1 MASST
6 ETVGKERRKDERF
19 DRSVPLRVGHE
30 SSDGV
35 RAESINISTRGLYCK
50 VTRYVQPFSKTRV
63 CLELPFVAR
72 ATETLECDGVVVRVE
87 PDVEAPGIDE
97 YRLAIYFLNLG
108 TAQTELIEDFL
119 AESH

>member
-1 MASST
+1 MASSADT
-6 ETVGKERRKDERF
+6 AGKERRREERF
-19 DRSVPLRVGHE
+19 RRSVPLRVGHD
-30 SSDGV
+30 SVDGV

-50 VTRYVQPFSKTRV
+50 VTRYVQPFSKTKV

-72 ATETLECDGVVVRVE
+72 DPESMECDGVVVRVE

-108 TAQTELIEDFL
+108 RRQAELIEDFL
-119 AESH
+119 AEAH

>member
-1 MASST
+1 MASSA
-6 ETVGKERRKDERF
+6 ETAGKERRKEERF
-19 DRSVPLRVGHE
+19 RRSVPLRVGHD
-30 SSDGV
+30 SVDGV

-72 ATETLECDGVVVRVE
+72 DPESMECDGVVVRVE

-108 TAQTELIEDFL
+108 RRQAELIEDFL
-119 AESH
+119 AEAH

>member
-1 MASST
+1 MASSADT
-6 ETVGKERRKDERF
+6 AGKERRREERF
-19 DRSVPLRVGHE
+19 RRSVPLRVGHD
-30 SSDGV
+30 SVDGV

-72 ATETLECDGVVVRVE
+72 DPESMECDGVVVRVE

-108 TAQTELIEDFL
+108 RRQAELIEDFL
-119 AESH
+119 AEAH

>member
-6 ETVGKERRKDERF
+6 ETAGKERRRDERF
-19 DRSVPLRVGHE
+19 TRSVPLRVGHD
-30 SSDGV
+30 SVDGV

-50 VTRYVQPFSKTRV
+50 VTRYVQPFSKTKV

-72 ATETLECDGVVVRVE
+72 DSESMECEGVVVRVE

-108 TAQTELIEDFL
+108 HRQAELIEDFL
-119 AESH
+119 AEAH

>member
-1 MASST
+1 MASSADT
-6 ETVGKERRKDERF
+6 AGKERRREERF
-19 DRSVPLRVGHE
+19 RRSVPLRVGHD
-30 SSDGV
+30 SVDGV

-50 VTRYVQPFSKTRV
+50 VTRYVQPFSKTKV

-72 ATETLECDGVVVRVE
+72 DPESMECDGVVVRVE

-108 TAQTELIEDFL
+108 HRQAELIEDFL
-119 AESH
+119 AEAH

>member
-1 MASST
+1 MTDST
-6 ETVGKERRKDERF
+6 EVAGKDRRRDERF
-19 DRSVPLRVGHE
+19 DRSVAVRVGHD
-30 SSDGV
+30 SVDGV

-72 ATETLECDGVVVRVE
+72 DAEALECDGVVVRVE
-87 PDVEAPGIDE
+87 PDVEAPGVDE

-108 TAQTELIEDFL
+108 HRQAELIEDFL
-119 AESH
+119 AEAH

>member
-1 MASST
+1 MESSADT
-6 ETVGKERRKDERF
+6 AGKERRKEERF
-19 DRSVPLRVGHE
+19 RRSVPLRVGHD
-30 SSDGV
+30 SVDGV

-50 VTRYVQPFSKTRV
+50 VTRYVQPFSKTKV

-72 ATETLECDGVVVRVE
+72 DPESMECDGVVVRVE

-108 TAQTELIEDFL
+108 LRQAELIEDFL
-119 AESH
+119 AEGH